1 MLTTIRDLFRFSLSF
16 RFGSLILLFVAA
28 LVITSFFAP
37 YPPEKR
43 RVVPRKMRGEPPSAE
58 YVLGTTSLGQD
69 VFWMLT
75 AGVKNTLIIASIAV
89 FIGRGIGVML
99 GMISGYLGGIADRVI
114 QSVVESVIVIPR
126 LPLLIL
132 IAVILQGELTFVS
145 LGILIG
151 LLDWAYPSK
160 RYRAQVLSLRERD
173 FTHTAVFSG
182 MNTVKIV
189 VQEHLPF
196 IVPFMLADIVSGF
209 LFSIGIEVTLSYL
222 GLNDLNSLSLGTMI
236 YWANEWS
243 SIFAGKPWVMIVPV
257 TASIIMVVGFYLVSI
272 GISEYLDPRKRLV
285 RLQTQHSDLSLELE
299 GAGAQSPGVAI
310 AMAGREDKVE

>member
-1 MLTTIRDLFRFSLSF
+1 MLTTIRDLLRFSMSF
-16 RFGSLILLFVAA
+16 RFGSIILCFVAV
-28 LVITSFFAP
+28 LIVVSFFAP

-43 RVVPRKMRGEPPSAE
+43 RVVPRKFRGDLPSAQ
-58 YVLGTTSLGQD
+58 YVLGTTALGQD

-75 AGVKNTLIIASIAV
+75 AGVKNTLIIAGVAV

-99 GMISGYLGGIADRVI
+99 GMISGYLGGAADRII
-114 QSVVESVIVIPR
+114 QSIVESVIVIPR

-132 IAVILQGELTFVS
+132 IAVILKGELTFVM
-145 LGILIG
+145 LGVLIG
-151 LLDWAYPSK
+151 ALDWAYPSK

-173 FTHTAVFSG
+173 FTHTAIFSG

-189 VQEHLPF
+189 IQEHLPF
-196 IVPFMLADIVSGF
+196 IVPFLLADVVSGF
-209 LFSIGIEVTLSYL
+209 VFSIGIEVTLSYL

-243 SIFAGKPWVMIVPV
+243 SIFAGKPWVMIAPV
-257 TASIIMVVGFYLVSI
+257 VASIVVAVGFYLVSI

-285 RLQTQHSDLSLELE
+285 RLQVQAEDEPSRDDDPRKEKDELW
-299 GAGAQSPGVAI
+299 AP
-310 AMAGREDKVE
+310 

>member
-1 MLTTIRDLFRFSLSF
+1 MLTTLRDLFRFSLSF
-16 RFGSLILLFVAA
+16 RFGSLILFVVAVFVV
-28 LVITSFFAP
+28 LSFFAP

-43 RVVPRKMRGEPPSAE
+43 RVVPRKMRGTPPSAE
-58 YVLGTTSLGQD
+58 YVLGTTTLGQD

-75 AGVKNTLIIASIAV
+75 VGVRNTLIIAGIAV
-89 FIGRGIGVML
+89 LIGRGIGVIL
-99 GMISGYLGGIADRVI
+99 GMISGYLGGIADRII
-114 QSVVESVIVIPR
+114 QSIVESVIVIPR

-132 IAVILQGELTFVS
+132 IAVIMRGQLTFVS

-151 LLDWAYPSK
+151 ILDWAYPSK

-182 MNTVKIV
+182 MNTFKIV

-196 IVPFMLADIVSGF
+196 IIPFLLADVVSGF
-209 LFSIGIEVTLSYL
+209 LFSIGMEVTLSYL
-222 GLNDLNSLSLGTMI
+222 GLSDLNSLSLGTMI

-243 SIFAGKPWVMIVPV
+243 SIFAGKPWVLIAPV
-257 TASIIMVVGFYLVSI
+257 VAIITMVVGFYLVSI

-285 RLQTQHSDLSLELE
+285 RLQAQHTDIDLE
-299 GAGAQSPGVAI
+299 
-310 AMAGREDKVE
+310 RVE

>member
-1 MLTTIRDLFRFSLSF
+1 MLKTIQDLIRFSLSF
-16 RFGSLILLFVAA
+16 RFGTLILCLVAV
-28 LVITSFFAP
+28 LIVTSYFAP

-43 RVVPRKMRGEPPSAE
+43 RVVPRKFRGEPPSAE
-58 YVLGTTSLGQD
+58 YVLGTTALGQD

-75 AGVKNTLIIASIAV
+75 AAVKNTLIIASIAV
-89 FIGRGIGVML
+89 VIGRGIGVML
-99 GMISGYLGGIADRVI
+99 GMISGYLGGMADRVI
-114 QSVVESVIVIPR
+114 QSIVESVIVIPR

-132 IAVILQGELTFVS
+132 IAVILKGQLTFVS

-151 LLDWAYPSK
+151 ILDWAYPSK

-189 VQEHLPF
+189 IQEHLPF
-196 IVPFMLADIVSGF
+196 LVPYMLADVVSGF

-236 YWANEWS
+236 YWANEWN

-257 TASIIMVVGFYLVSI
+257 VASIVMVVGFYLVSI
-272 GISEYLDPRKRLV
+272 GISEYLDPRKRLL
-285 RLQTQHSDLSLELE
+285 RLTMHEVE
-299 GAGAQSPGVAI
+299 
-310 AMAGREDKVE
+310 EDEDPRKEKDV

>member
-1 MLTTIRDLFRFSLSF
+1 MLTTLRDLFRFSLSF
-16 RFGSLILLFVAA
+16 RFGSLILVLIAIV
-28 LVITSFFAP
+28 VVTSYFAP

-43 RVVPRKMRGEPPSAE
+43 RVVPRNMRGTPPSAE
-58 YVLGTTSLGQD
+58 YVLGTTALGQD

-89 FIGRGIGVML
+89 VIGRGIGVIL

-132 IAVILQGELTFVS
+132 IAVILKGELTFVT

-151 LLDWAYPSK
+151 ALDWAYPSK

-173 FTHTAVFSG
+173 FTHTAIFSG

-189 VQEHLPF
+189 IQEHLPF
-196 IVPFMLADIVSGF
+196 IIPYLLADVVSGF
-209 LFSIGIEVTLSYL
+209 VFSIGIEVTLSYL
-222 GLNDLNSLSLGTMI
+222 GLSDLNSLSLGTMF
-236 YWANEWS
+236 YWANEWN

-257 TASIIMVVGFYLVSI
+257 VASIVMAVGFYLVSI
-272 GISEYLDPRKRLV
+272 GISEYLDPRKRLA
-285 RLQTQHSDLSLELE
+285 RLTMH
-299 GAGAQSPGVAI
+299 
-310 AMAGREDKVE
+310 VEEEADDPRKEKDDQWAP